1 VAQIWIG
8 ADTSGDLNESVAGTS
23 QTDLAYERLSEA
35 IIGLDLKPGALYT
48 EAQLAEFVGLGRTP
62 VREALHRLIREELV
76 STRRNRGIQVTP
88 IDVIRQLQLL
98 DVRRALERL
107 LAERACAQ
115 ATEQERREM
124 LRLADVT
131 EASAADNDIK
141 AFLAVNRDVQDLK
154 ARAAHNEILQSTMDL
169 FFGLSR
175 RFWVAYSPRIPE
187 SLQTASRLHAR
198 VLRAIA
204 VADRDAA
211 ASSTNELL
219 DFLEEFTRRTIDLRI
234 AVG

>member
-1 VAQIWIG
+1 MA
-8 ADTSGDLNESVAGTS
+8 TSRSPGDFTESVAGTS
-23 QTDLAYERLSEA
+23 QTDQAYERLREA
-35 IIGLDLKPGALYT
+35 IIGLELKPGALYT

-175 RFWVAYSPRIPE
+175 RFWVAYSPRIPG

-204 VADRDAA
+204 VGDRDAA

-219 DFLEEFTRRTIDLRI
+219 DFLEDFTRRTVDLRI

>member
-1 VAQIWIG
+1 MRLSRP
-8 ADTSGDLNESVAGTS
+8 ADDLTEPSAGTS
-23 QTDLAYERLSEA
+23 QTDVAYQRLREA

-48 EAQLAEFVGLGRTP
+48 EAQLADFVGLGRTP

-76 STRRNRGIQVTP
+76 STRRNRGIQITP

-131 EASAADNDIK
+131 EASAADHDIK
-141 AFLAVNRDVQDLK
+141 AFLAVNREVQDLK

-175 RFWVAYSPRIPE
+175 RFWVAYSARIPD
-187 SLQTASRLHAR
+187 SLQSASRLHAR

-204 VADRDAA
+204 VGDHDAA
-211 ASSTNELL
+211 ATSTNELL
-219 DFLEEFTRRTIDLRI
+219 DFLEDFTRKTIDLRI
-234 AVG
+234 GVG

>member
-1 VAQIWIG
+1 MA
-8 ADTSGDLNESVAGTS
+8 TSRSSGDLNESVAGTS
-23 QTDLAYERLSEA
+23 QTDLAYERLREA

-115 ATEQERREM
+115 ATELERREM